1 MTTLAPPPGG
11 PGAPTAPGGPDV
23 PKGAGGDDLRWEAPP
38 PVADP
43 RLNLRELA
51 LRIHRVVGLSPAG
64 WVALAAALVTLVG
77 FLTLHWVELLYIT
90 VMLFGLVVVALLFT
104 LGRPRYDVTL
114 ELRDQRVIVGEDA
127 AGHLGVR
134 NTAHRRSFPSRLDL
148 PVGQEAASFAIP
160 TMAGGAWHEEQ
171 FEIPTRRRGVVPIG
185 PARSVQGDPFG
196 LSGRPTDWTQIIE
209 LFVHPRTVNLPG
221 RQTGFIHDLEGH
233 ASSHLTVSDM
243 SFHALREYVPGDD
256 RRHIHWRSSA
266 RTGQLMVRQFE
277 ETRQSR
283 VALALDTAA
292 GSYLDEDEFELA
304 VSVIGSVA
312 VQCIREENPLAL
324 MTTVDVLPAVSP
336 MRALDELCRVD
347 THPRGSIFDLVT
359 AVTQREPA
367 ASIVILATGSTA
379 GIDRVRRAVANF
391 DVDTR
396 VVAVVVDPSTSLSV
410 RTVSNVTMVR
420 VPSLAELA
428 RAMRQAMR

>member
-1 MTTLAPPPGG
+1 MTSLA
-11 PGAPTAPGGPDV
+11 APAQRPDAPAAPGNPSLPEPG
-23 PKGAGGDDLRWEAPP
+23 WEAPP
-38 PVADP
+38 PVGDP
-43 RLNLRELA
+43 RTSLREVLTA
-51 LRIHRVVGLSPAG
+51 IHRAVGLSPAG
-64 WVALAAALVTLVG
+64 WVALAAAVLALVG
-77 FLTLHWVELLYIT
+77 FLTLHWVELMYMA
-90 VMLFGLVVVALLFT
+90 VMLFGLVLVALVFT
-104 LGRPRYDVTL
+104 LGRPRYEVSL
-114 ELRDQRVIVGEDA
+114 ELREHRVIVGEDA
-127 AGHLGVR
+127 TGRMGVR
-134 NTAHRRSFPSRLDL
+134 NLGRRSFPSRLDL

-160 TMAGGAWHEEQ
+160 SLAHAAWHGEQ
-171 FEIPTRRRGVVPIG
+171 FEIPTRRRGVVAIG

-196 LSGRPTDWTQIIE
+196 LSGRPSDWTEVIE

-221 RQTGFIHDLEGH
+221 RQTGFVHDLEGH
-233 ASSHLTVSDM
+233 ASNHLTVSDM

-304 VSVIGSVA
+304 VSVVGSVA
-312 VQCIREENPLAL
+312 VQCIREENPLAM

-336 MRALDELCRVD
+336 LRALDELCRIES
-347 THPRGSIFDLVT
+347 HPRGSIFDLVT

-367 ASIVILATGSTA
+367 ASIVIMATGSTA
-379 GIDRVRRAVANF
+379 GLDRVRRAAANF

-396 VVAVVVDPSTSLSV
+396 VVAVVVDPSAPLSV

-420 VPSLAELA
+420 IPALPDLA